1 MLLETI
7 LVEINDEDNR
17 EIYTAFI
24 DILLNQYHDADAKA
38 CTADACTCCTT
49 DACTCCTTDAC
60 TADACTFMP
69 LLKDQVVFG
78 YADAET
84 MAFQLTLQL
93 QLLEARG
100 FSLLFWQPSDILV
113 VYLPSGQK
121 LYLLVGLGQLVGLNK
136 KNTQEMVII
145 YPPIFPLPADKCAPE
160 VLQMHILP
168 FYTHRSASYYSL
180 ALLCLKQLNL
190 SLPDIQDTKLF
201 YFLER
206 CMQGLPEER
215 SLIYL

>member
-7 LVEINDEDNR
+7 LLEIKDEDNR
-17 EIYTAFI
+17 EIYKAFV
-24 DILLNQYHDADAKA
+24 DILLNQYHEANDVC
-38 CTADACTCCTT
+38 CTADAC
-49 DACTCCTTDAC
+49 
-60 TADACTFMP
+60 CTFMP
-69 LLKDQVVFG
+69 LVKDQVVFG

-93 QLLEARG
+93 QLLEAWG

-113 VYLPSGQK
+113 VYLPTGQK
-121 LYLLVGLGQLVGLNK
+121 LYLLVSLDQLVGLNK
-136 KNTQEMVII
+136 KNKKEMVVI
-145 YPPIFPLPADKCAPE
+145 YPSIFPLPADKCAPE
-160 VLQMHILP
+160 LLQMHILP

-180 ALLCLKQLNL
+180 ALLCLKLLNL

-206 CMQGLPEER
+206 CMLGLPEER

>member
-1 MLLETI
+1 MTELIKSILL
-7 LVEINDEDNR
+7 EINDEDNR
-17 EIYTAFI
+17 EIYMAFI
-24 DILLNQYHDADAKA
+24 EVLLNQYHDA
-38 CTADACTCCTT
+38 CTADAKAN
-49 DACTCCTTDAC
+49 DACTADAC

-69 LLKDQVVFG
+69 LLKDQVVFS

-100 FSLLFWQPSDILV
+100 FSLLFWQPGDILV

-121 LYLLVGLGQLVGLNK
+121 LYLLVGLDQLVGLNK
-136 KNTQEMVII
+136 KNTNQMVIT

>member
-7 LVEINDEDNR
+7 LSEINDEDNR
-17 EIYTAFI
+17 EIYKAFI
-24 DILLNQYHDADAKA
+24 ELLLNQYHEDKA
-38 CTADACTCCTT
+38 NDV
-49 DACTCCTTDAC
+49 
-60 TADACTFMP
+60 CTFMP
-69 LLKDQVVFG
+69 LLKDQIVFG

-93 QLLEARG
+93 QLLELRG

-113 VYLPSGQK
+113 VYLTTGQK
-121 LYLLVGLGQLVGLNK
+121 LYLLVSLNQLVGLNK
-136 KNTQEMVII
+136 KNTNQMVVT

-160 VLQMHILP
+160 LFQLHILP

-190 SLPDIQDTKLF
+190 SLQDIQNTKLF

-206 CMQGLPEER
+206 CMVDSPEER